1 MTIKVNDSNIY
12 NKNFGLLVKQEA
24 FFFTMNVTTEKIE
37 NHKVVLTIEV
47 PAEELD
53 KGIKAACKSLA
64 NRVNIPGFR
73 KGKAPRRI
81 LEMNIGKE
89 AILDEAFDR
98 VAQKAFDEA
107 LKQENLDPVD
117 RPQVDIVTL
126 EEGKDVVFKATITPV
141 PEVTLGEYKGLK
153 VAKDAV
159 EVKDEQVE
167 EQVKNILNHHAK
179 MVDAEE
185 GATVANDDFIT
196 LDFKGEVDGVAFA
209 GGEGKDYPLQIGSHS
224 FIDTFEDQLVGL
236 KVGEEK
242 DVNVTFP
249 EEYHAKDLAGK
260 AAVFHCKINSIKH
273 KEMPEL
279 TDEFVKASTS
289 YESIEDMKAKL
300 RENIEKNA
308 QREADTKRRNEI
320 LKQATDNITVD
331 IPEVMVENRVSNMIQ
346 ELSVNLENQG
356 MNLDAYLKYA
366 NMDMAKLREQY
377 KESAAIAV
385 KTDLMLDAV
394 AKAEDIKVE
403 NADIN
408 AEIALLAAT
417 YGTTPQEVSKIIKK
431 NHSIGNLVAT
441 VLHKK
446 AANFIIDSA
455 VEA

>member
-1 MTIKVNDSNIY
+1 
-12 NKNFGLLVKQEA
+12 
-24 FFFTMNVTTEKIE
+24 MNVTTEKIE

-53 KGIKAACKSLA
+53 KSIKAACKSLA

-73 KGKAPRRI
+73 KGHAPRKI

-89 AILDEAFDR
+89 AILDEAFER

-117 RPQVDIVTL
+117 QPKVDVVTL
-126 EEGKDVVFKATITPV
+126 EEGKNVVFKATITPV

-153 VAKDAV
+153 VAKEAV
-159 EVKDEQVE
+159 NVTDEQVE

-179 MVDAEE
+179 MVEAEVDA
-185 GATVANDDFIT
+185 AVKNDDFIT
-196 LDFKGEVDGVAFA
+196 LDFKGEVNGEAFQ

-224 FIDTFEDQLVGL
+224 FIEGFEDQLVGL

-260 AAVFHCKINSIKH
+260 PAVFHCKVNSIKH
-273 KEMPEL
+273 KELPEL
-279 TDEFVKASTS
+279 TDEFVKESTS

-300 RENIEKNA
+300 RKNLEETA
-308 QREADTKRRNEI
+308 QREADSKRRNEI

-331 IPEVMVENRVSNMIQ
+331 IPDVMVENRVSNMIQ

-356 MNLDAYLKYA
+356 MNLDAYLKFA
-366 NMDMAKLREQY
+366 KMDMDKLREQY

-417 YGTTPQEVSKIIKK
+417 YRTTPQEVSKIIKK

-446 AANFIIDSA
+446 AASFVIDSA

>member
-1 MTIKVNDSNIY
+1 
-12 NKNFGLLVKQEA
+12 
-24 FFFTMNVTTEKIE
+24 MNVTTEKIE

-279 TDEFVKASTS
+279 IDEFVKASTS

>member
-1 MTIKVNDSNIY
+1 
-12 NKNFGLLVKQEA
+12 
-24 FFFTMNVTTEKIE
+24 MNVTTEKIE

-224 FIDTFEDQLVGL
+224 FINTFEDQLVGL

>member
-1 MTIKVNDSNIY
+1 
-12 NKNFGLLVKQEA
+12 
-24 FFFTMNVTTEKIE
+24 MNVTTEKIE

-126 EEGKDVVFKATITPV
+126 EEGKNVVFKATITPV

-209 GGEGKDYPLQIGSHS
+209 GGEGKDYPLRIGSHS

>member
-1 MTIKVNDSNIY
+1 
-12 NKNFGLLVKQEA
+12 
-24 FFFTMNVTTEKIE
+24 MNVTTEKIE

-89 AILDEAFDR
+89 AILEEAFDY
-98 VAQKAFDEA
+98 VAQKAFEEA

-117 RPQVDIVTL
+117 RPQVEKVTL

-196 LDFKGEVDGVAFA
+196 LDFKGEVDGVAFP

-279 TDEFVKASTS
+279 TDEFVKETTS
-289 YESIEDMKAKL
+289 YENIEDMKAKL

>member
-1 MTIKVNDSNIY
+1 
-12 NKNFGLLVKQEA
+12 
-24 FFFTMNVTTEKIE
+24 MNVTTEKIE

-446 AANFIIDSA
+446 TANFIIDSA

>member
-1 MTIKVNDSNIY
+1 
-12 NKNFGLLVKQEA
+12 
-24 FFFTMNVTTEKIE
+24 MNVTTEKIE

-279 TDEFVKASTS
+279 TDEFVKVSTS

>member
-1 MTIKVNDSNIY
+1 MISQY
-12 NKNFGLLVKQEA
+12 NKNFGLLVKQEV
-24 FFFTMNVTTEKIE
+24 FFTMNVTTEKIE

>member
-1 MTIKVNDSNIY
+1 
-12 NKNFGLLVKQEA
+12 
-24 FFFTMNVTTEKIE
+24 MNVTTEKIE

-126 EEGKDVVFKATITPV
+126 EGKDVVFKATITPV

>member
-1 MTIKVNDSNIY
+1 
-12 NKNFGLLVKQEA
+12 
-24 FFFTMNVTTEKIE
+24 MNVTTEKIE

-408 AEIALLAAT
+408 AEIALLSAT

-431 NHSIGNLVAT
+431 NHSICNLVAT

>member
-1 MTIKVNDSNIY
+1 
-12 NKNFGLLVKQEA
+12 
-24 FFFTMNVTTEKIE
+24 MNVTTEKIE

-331 IPEVMVENRVSNMIQ
+331 IPEVMVENRVSNMIK

>member
-1 MTIKVNDSNIY
+1 
-12 NKNFGLLVKQEA
+12 
-24 FFFTMNVTTEKIE
+24 MNVTTEKIE

-73 KGKAPRRI
+73 TGKAPRRI

-126 EEGKDVVFKATITPV
+126 EEGKNVVFKATITPV

>member
-1 MTIKVNDSNIY
+1 
-12 NKNFGLLVKQEA
+12 
-24 FFFTMNVTTEKIE
+24 MNVTTEKIE

-73 KGKAPRRI
+73 KGHAPRRI
-81 LEMNIGKE
+81 LEMHIGKE
-89 AILDEAFDR
+89 AIMDEAFDR
-98 VAQKAFDEA
+98 VAQKAFDAA

-159 EVKDEQVE
+159 VVTDEQINEQVE
-167 EQVKNILNHHAK
+167 NIRGQPAK
-179 MVDAEE
+179 MIDAEE
-185 GATVANDDFIT
+185 GAAVANDDFIT
-196 LDFKGEVDGVAFA
+196 LDFKGEVDGVAFP

-224 FIDTFEDQLVGL
+224 FIDNFEDQLIGL

-273 KEMPEL
+273 KQLPEL
-279 TDEFVKASTS
+279 TDEFVKEHTS
-289 YESIEDMKAKL
+289 YENIEDMKAKL
-300 RENIEKNA
+300 RETTEKRME
-308 QREADTKRRNEI
+308 READTKRRNEI

-331 IPEVMVENRVSNMIQ
+331 IPDVMVENRVSNMVQ

-356 MNLDAYLKYA
+356 MNLDAYLKYT
-366 NMDMAKLREQY
+366 NMDMDKLREQY

-431 NHSIGNLVAT
+431 NGSIGNLVAT

-446 AANFIIDSA
+446 AANFVIDSA

>member
-1 MTIKVNDSNIY
+1 
-12 NKNFGLLVKQEA
+12 
-24 FFFTMNVTTEKIE
+24 MNVTTEKIE

-126 EEGKDVVFKATITPV
+126 EEGKNVVFKATITPV

-224 FIDTFEDQLVGL
+224 FIDNFEDQLVGL

>member
-1 MTIKVNDSNIY
+1 
-12 NKNFGLLVKQEA
+12 
-24 FFFTMNVTTEKIE
+24 MNVTTEKIE

-279 TDEFVKASTS
+279 TDEFIKASTS

>member
-1 MTIKVNDSNIY
+1 
-12 NKNFGLLVKQEA
+12 
-24 FFFTMNVTTEKIE
+24 MNVTTEKIE

-126 EEGKDVVFKATITPV
+126 EEGKDVAFKATITPV

>member
-1 MTIKVNDSNIY
+1 
-12 NKNFGLLVKQEA
+12 
-24 FFFTMNVTTEKIE
+24 MNVTTEKIE

-196 LDFKGEVDGVAFA
+196 LDFKGEVDGVAFS

>member
-1 MTIKVNDSNIY
+1 
-12 NKNFGLLVKQEA
+12 
-24 FFFTMNVTTEKIE
+24 MNVTTEKIE

-260 AAVFHCKINSIKH
+260 AVVFHCKINSIKH

>member
-1 MTIKVNDSNIY
+1 
-12 NKNFGLLVKQEA
+12 
-24 FFFTMNVTTEKIE
+24 MNVTTEKIE
-37 NHKVVLTIEV
+37 NHKVLLTIEV

-320 LKQATDNITVD
+320 LKQATDTITVD

>member
-1 MTIKVNDSNIY
+1 
-12 NKNFGLLVKQEA
+12 
-24 FFFTMNVTTEKIE
+24 MNVTTEKIE

-117 RPQVDIVTL
+117 RPQVDIVTS

-366 NMDMAKLREQY
+366 NMDMAKLRGQY

>member
-1 MTIKVNDSNIY
+1 
-12 NKNFGLLVKQEA
+12 
-24 FFFTMNVTTEKIE
+24 MNVTTEKIE

-455 VEA
+455 AEA

>member
-1 MTIKVNDSNIY
+1 
-12 NKNFGLLVKQEA
+12 
-24 FFFTMNVTTEKIE
+24 MNVTTEKIE

-64 NRVNIPGFR
+64 NRVNIHGFR